1 MYLHGAK
8 DFLYPDDESCR
19 KLPSTSPFA
28 QSRNP
33 QFPIRIR
40 AIRNRAIAQSEPPY
54 PLMHPS
60 GLSFATIFEIP
71 ALWHTVTT
79 SCTFL

>member
-1 MYLHGAK
+1 MARRV
-8 DFLYPDDESCR
+8 FSIR
-19 KLPSTSPFA
+19 TM
-28 QSRNP
+28 NP
-33 QFPIRIR
+33 NSQFE
-40 AIRNRAIAQSEPPY
+40 IRNSQFEILNPTPPY

>member
-8 DFLYPDDESCR
+8 GFLYPNDES
-19 KLPSTSPFA
+19 
-28 QSRNP
+28 
-33 QFPIRIR
+33 QFPIPNSSFI
-40 AIRNRAIAQSEPPY
+40 IHHSSFESPY